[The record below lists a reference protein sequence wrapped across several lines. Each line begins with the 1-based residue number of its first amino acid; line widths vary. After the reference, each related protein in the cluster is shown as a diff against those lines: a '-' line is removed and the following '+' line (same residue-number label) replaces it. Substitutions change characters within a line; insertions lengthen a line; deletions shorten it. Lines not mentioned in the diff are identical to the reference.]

1 MIKVLMLVNWK
12 VRYCNQ
18 VPDDLQPPDYV
29 CKGRSYWFFRYMR
42 SDWDVDVV
50 DVRSL
55 PVLESFE
62 KNKLRFY
69 VLQTLRVLPR
79 LGKYDLVLS
88 HGMQAGI
95 VLALW
100 RMLFHTKAKHVVF
113 DIGSFNS
120 AAQEGRALRL
130 MQWAS
135 HSIDGVIYHTKS
147 QIEYYRMY
155 YPWLV
160 EKSRFIPF
168 GTDLE
173 FFEKDKKLF
182 NNERYIV
189 CVGTAKRDWDTLVE
203 AYRELNTDVRL
214 KIVGHV
220 DEQYAGISGVDM
232 VPSVPVLEYKQ
243 IVMGA
248 LFCVLPLE
256 SWNYSYG
263 QMTFMQQM
271 AMGKC
276 VVAARVPPLVDYA
289 VDGKTAIFYQP
300 QDVEDCRMK
309 LSLVLGDVDLRE
321 RIGLYAPKWLAEHRN
336 EKKMADG
343 IQAFL
348 DEVGGGTGNPYQTM
362 RLGGLRVH
370 P

>member
-1 MIKVLMLVNWK
+1 MLVNWK
-12 VRYCNQ
+12 IRYSNH

-29 CKGRSYWFFRYMR
+29 CKGRPYWFFRYMR
-42 SDWDVDVV
+42 PDWDVDVV
-50 DVRSL
+50 DVQSL
-55 PVLESFE
+55 PALESFE
-62 KNKLRFY
+62 KNRLRFY
-69 VLQTLRVLPR
+69 ILQTLRVLPK
-79 LGKYDLVLS
+79 LSQYDLVLS

-95 VLALW
+95 VLAFW
-100 RMLFHTKAKHVVF
+100 RKLFHTKARHVVF

-120 AAQEGRALRL
+120 AAEEGRALHI

-135 HSIDGVIYHTKS
+135 HSIDGLIYHTGS
-147 QIEYYRMY
+147 QIDYYKMF

-160 EKSRFIPF
+160 DKSRFIPF

-173 FFEKDKKLF
+173 FFEPEKKPLK
-182 NNERYIV
+182 NERYIV

-203 AYRELNTDVRL
+203 AFRELDTDVQL

-220 DEQYAGISGVDM
+220 DERYTGIPGVEM
-232 VPSVPVLEYKQ
+232 VPSVPVQEYKKL
-243 IVMGA
+243 VEGA

-289 VDGKTAIFYQP
+289 VEGKTAIFYQP
-300 QDVEDCRMK
+300 QDIEDCRMK
-309 LSLVLGDVDLRE
+309 LDLVLNDVDLRE
-321 RIGLYAPKWLAEHRN
+321 RIGSYAPKWLAENRN
-336 EKKMADG
+336 ERKMAEG

-348 DEVGGGTGNPYQTM
+348 DEVM
-362 RLGGLRVH
+362 SLGGEND
-370 P
+370 

>member
-12 VRYCNQ
+12 VRDCDQ

-29 CKGRSYWFFRYMR
+29 CKGKPYWFFRYMR
-42 SDWDVDVV
+42 PDWDVDVV

-55 PVLESFE
+55 PVIERFE
-62 KNKLRFY
+62 KNELRFY
-69 VLQTLRVLPR
+69 ALQTLRVLPK
-79 LGKYDLVLS
+79 LNQYDLVIS
-88 HGMQAGI
+88 HGMQSGI

-100 RMLFHTKAKHVVF
+100 RMFFHTKAKHIVF

-120 AAQEGRALRL
+120 AAEEGRALRI

-135 HSIDGVIYHTKS
+135 HSLDGLIYHTRS
-147 QIEYYRMY
+147 QIDYYRSF

-160 EKSRFIPF
+160 EKSKFIPF
-168 GTDLE
+168 GTDLD
-173 FFEKDKKLF
+173 FFERTKKSL
-182 NNERYIV
+182 NSERYIV
-189 CVGTAKRDWDTLVE
+189 CVGSAKRDWDTLVE
-203 AYRELNTDVRL
+203 AFRELDTDVRL

-220 DEQYAGISGVDM
+220 DERYKGIPGVDM
-232 VPSVPVLEYKQ
+232 LPSVPVQQYKQ
-243 IVMGA
+243 LVERA
-248 LFCVLPLE
+248 LFCTLPLE

-289 VDGKTAIFYQP
+289 VEDETAVFYEP

-309 LSLVLGDVDLRE
+309 LGLVLNDVDLRE
-321 RIGLYAPKWLAEHRN
+321 RIGSYAPKWLAENRN
-336 EKKMADG
+336 ERKMADG
-343 IQAFL
+343 IQSFL
-348 DEVGGGTGNPYQTM
+348 DGILI
-362 RLGGLRVH
+362 LGGEND
-370 P
+370 

>member
-1 MIKVLMLVNWK
+1 MTKVLMLVNWR
-12 VRYCNQ
+12 VRYCDQ

-29 CKGRSYWFFRYMR
+29 CKGKPYWFFRYMR
-42 SDWDVDVV
+42 PDWDVDVV

-55 PVLESFE
+55 PVIERFE
-62 KNKLRFY
+62 KNRLRFY
-69 VLQTLRVLPR
+69 ILQTLRILPR
-79 LGKYDLVLS
+79 LGQYDLVLS

-95 VLALW
+95 SLALW
-100 RMLFHTKAKHVVF
+100 RTLFHTKAKHVVF

-120 AAQEGRALRL
+120 AADEGTALHV

-135 HSIDGVIYHTKS
+135 RSIDGLIYHTGS
-147 QIEYYRMY
+147 QIDYYRKF
-155 YPWLV
+155 YPWLTD
-160 EKSRFIPF
+160 KSRFVPF

-173 FFEKDKKLF
+173 FFEQDKELVRS
-182 NNERYIV
+182 ERYII
-189 CVGTAKRDWDTLVE
+189 CVGTAKRDWDTLVT
-203 AYRELNTDVRL
+203 AYRELDTDVSL

-220 DEQYAGISGVDM
+220 DERYANIPGVDM

-243 IVMGA
+243 LVEGA

-276 VVAARVPPLVDYA
+276 VVAARVPPLIDYA
-289 VDGKTAIFYQP
+289 VEGRTAIFYQP
-300 QDVEDCRMK
+300 KDVEDCRAK
-309 LSLVLGDVDLRE
+309 LGLVLGDADLRE
-321 RIGLYAPKWLAEHRN
+321 RIGSYAPEWLAENRN
-336 EKKMADG
+336 ERKMADG

-348 DEVGGGTGNPYQTM
+348 DEVM
-362 RLGGLRVH
+362 SLGGEND
-370 P
+370 